1 MGEASAKGELKKG
14 RHCTDFNPKERFRLW
29 KSGRVLWLFANDFI
43 KVRSPTSKPTFENK
57 DTGMKFSRALLPAVL
72 TTTLSSFTQAYQFE
86 TSVAY
91 TDYYDG
97 LFTSTEYSGTYYF
110 SQVST
115 DARPLAEAAFL
126 GKNSSI
132 NLGYAD
138 IDSDDFDAQDS
149 SFVSASYY
157 IPNSIFFTSVSYS
170 EDEDENDATL
180 NLGIAPIDGLLI
192 TTQHNKDADEYNE
205 NLYAKYVTLF
215 NGDQAL
221 NLEGLVSKDEETDTT
236 NYVLM
241 GDFYFNQ
248 RFSLGAMFSDDDLGN
263 TYGARLQHFF
273 VENAS
278 LKAEYYYLD
287 TNASYDELYDN
298 FGSRNVWSV
307 TLSLRF

>member
-1 MGEASAKGELKKG
+1 
-14 RHCTDFNPKERFRLW
+14 
-29 KSGRVLWLFANDFI
+29 
-43 KVRSPTSKPTFENK
+43 
-57 DTGMKFSRALLPAVL
+57 MKFSHALLPAVIA
-72 TTTLSSFTQAYQFE
+72 TTLSSFTQAYQFE

-115 DARPLAEAAFL
+115 DATPLAEAAFL
-126 GKNSSI
+126 GKNSSM
-132 NLGYAD
+132 NLSYFRSE
-138 IDSDDFDAQDS
+138 SDDFDGLDS
-149 SFVSASYY
+149 RSASASFF
-157 IPNSIFFTSVSYS
+157 IPKSIFFVGVGYE
-170 EDEDENDATL
+170 EDDDENNATL
-180 NLGIAPIDGLLI
+180 NLGITPVDGLLI
-192 TTQHNKDADEYNE
+192 TTQHDKDADEYNE
-205 NLYAKYVTLF
+205 NLYAKYVTLL

-248 RFSLGAMFSDDDLGN
+248 RFSLGAVFSDDDIGN

>member
-1 MGEASAKGELKKG
+1 
-14 RHCTDFNPKERFRLW
+14 
-29 KSGRVLWLFANDFI
+29 
-43 KVRSPTSKPTFENK
+43 VRSPTSKPSFENK
-57 DTGMKFSRALLPAVL
+57 DTGMKFSHALLPAVIA
-72 TTTLSSFTQAYQFE
+72 TTLSSFTQAYQFE
-86 TSVAY
+86 TSATY

-97 LFTSTEYSGTYYF
+97 LFTSTEYSGTYHF
-110 SQVST
+110 AQVIT
-115 DARPLAEAAFL
+115 DATPLAEAAFL
-126 GKNSSI
+126 GKNSNI
-132 NLGYAD
+132 NFRYAD
-138 IDSDDFDAQDS
+138 FESDDFDTQDS

-170 EDEDENDATL
+170 EDDDENNATL
-180 NLGIAPIDGLLI
+180 NLGITPVDGLLI
-192 TTQHNKDADEYNE
+192 TTQHDKDADEYNE
-205 NLYAKYVTLF
+205 NLYAKYVTLL

-248 RFSLGAMFSDDDLGN
+248 RFSLGAVFSDDDIGN

-278 LKAEYYYLD
+278 IKAEYYYLD
-287 TNASYDELYDN
+287 TKASYDELYDN